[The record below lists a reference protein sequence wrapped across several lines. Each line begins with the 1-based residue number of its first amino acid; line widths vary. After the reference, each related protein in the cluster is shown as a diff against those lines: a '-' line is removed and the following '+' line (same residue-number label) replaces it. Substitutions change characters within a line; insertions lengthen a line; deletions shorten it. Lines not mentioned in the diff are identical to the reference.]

1 MITKKILK
9 RLRVASGEKVRL
21 KDYSPSWAAIPEL
34 SALDSEG
41 VEQQAREVLARNVE
55 ELEASQELLWA
66 NDVWSVLVI
75 LQAMDT
81 AGKDSVI
88 KHVMSGLNPQGCHV
102 VGFKRPS
109 EEELDHNFLW
119 RYMKA
124 LPERGKIGIFNR
136 SHYEEVLVVRVR
148 GEVLERQR
156 LPPGKR
162 DQRFWKQRYDDINR
176 FERHLVRNG
185 TVVLKFFL
193 HISQEEQRRRLLQR
207 LKNPRKQWKFE
218 VGDLAERARWD
229 DYMEA
234 YEDALSATSTRWAP
248 WHVIPADHKWTAR
261 ALVGALL
268 AHALS
273 KLALKTPSVAESDLK
288 AFVTARRQLEREA
301 RER

>member
-9 RLRVASGEKVRL
+9 RLRVPSGEKVRL

-124 LPERGKIGIFNR
+124 LP
-136 SHYEEVLVVRVR
+136 
-148 GEVLERQR
+148 
-156 LPPGKR
+156 
-162 DQRFWKQRYDDINR
+162 
-176 FERHLVRNG
+176 
-185 TVVLKFFL
+185 
-193 HISQEEQRRRLLQR
+193 
-207 LKNPRKQWKFE
+207 
-218 VGDLAERARWD
+218 
-229 DYMEA
+229 
-234 YEDALSATSTRWAP
+234 
-248 WHVIPADHKWTAR
+248 
-261 ALVGALL
+261 
-268 AHALS
+268 
-273 KLALKTPSVAESDLK
+273 
-288 AFVTARRQLEREA
+288 
-301 RER
+301 

>member
-1 MITKKILK
+1 
-9 RLRVASGEKVRL
+9 
-21 KDYSPSWAAIPEL
+21 
-34 SALDSEG
+34 
-41 VEQQAREVLARNVE
+41 
-55 ELEASQELLWA
+55 
-66 NDVWSVLVI
+66 
-75 LQAMDT
+75 
-81 AGKDSVI
+81 
-88 KHVMSGLNPQGCHV
+88 
-102 VGFKRPS
+102 
-109 EEELDHNFLW
+109 
-119 RYMKA
+119 KA

-288 AFVTARRQLEREA
+288 AFVKARRQLEREA